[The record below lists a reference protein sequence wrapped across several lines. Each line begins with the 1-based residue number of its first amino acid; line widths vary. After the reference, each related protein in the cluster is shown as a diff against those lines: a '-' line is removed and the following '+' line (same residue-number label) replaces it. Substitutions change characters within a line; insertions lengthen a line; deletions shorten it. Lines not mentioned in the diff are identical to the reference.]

1 MSLFFADTGTAV
13 IASISNS
20 GNLPKAAENYCV
32 TICHILFM
40 CGRYRLSRRKKIVE
54 EYFDTPGDEDWSPRY
69 NIAPTQPVPI
79 IRQNPKEP
87 RRELS
92 LVRWGLIPPFS
103 KNPTGPVM
111 INARSECKR
120 FRSRLRACSILHTPH
135 ANVVSL
141 AVVTRIGV
149 AEPNYRLNICGAR
162 NKTGIENSHFTII
175 ALGSACP
182 QTAIRWDPA
191 ARCRVRGVT

>member
-40 CGRYRLSRRKKIVE
+40 CGRCRLSRRKKIVE

-103 KNPTGPVM
+103 GNWSGLRPVQ
-111 INARSECKR
+111 ARTWD
-120 FRSRLRACSILHTPH
+120 LR
-135 ANVVSL
+135 
-141 AVVTRIGV
+141 
-149 AEPNYRLNICGAR
+149 
-162 NKTGIENSHFTII
+162 
-175 ALGSACP
+175 
-182 QTAIRWDPA
+182 
-191 ARCRVRGVT
+191 RVREVLTRSFRALLFCFSEGKSKTL